1 MFSFIHLATCG
12 FARGIAWEISKKI
25 DDDWKFGDSDT
36 RTKLKQSC
44 QITERFNRFNAVFE
58 TCKENFTI
66 DFNGFRK
73 ILPDLRKKF
82 VGWKHKI
89 HERNQYT
96 ATFNSKSWKNLP
108 ATQQVQHKFQNCQA
122 CQDRFVAVQA
132 LFPVQSTRF
141 ISSTRSEASSILS
154 VIDASIPQHGS
165 SSGCSKRKAVET
177 ARAIYHKINPA
188 FESVCNMPLSA
199 ALVNIH
205 ELNIEEKKTKNEK
218 RKVRRSLYKKSKQAT
233 EAEWAKTDVVR

>member
-1 MFSFIHLATCG
+1 MALPEVLH
-12 FARGIAWEISKKI
+12 WEISKKI

-44 QITERFNRFNAVFE
+44 QITERFNRCNAVFE
-58 TCKENFTI
+58 SCKEKFTI
-66 DFNGFRK
+66 DVNGFRK
-73 ILPDLRKKF
+73 IISDLRKKC
-82 VGWKHKI
+82 VGWNRKI

-96 ATFNSKSWKNLP
+96 ATFNSKSWINLP

-132 LFPVQSTRF
+132 LFPVQPTRF

-154 VIDASIPQHGS
+154 VIDACIPQHGS
-165 SSGCSKRKAVET
+165 SSGCSERKAVET
-177 ARAIYHKINPA
+177 ARAIYHKSNPS

-199 ALVNIH
+199 ALINIH